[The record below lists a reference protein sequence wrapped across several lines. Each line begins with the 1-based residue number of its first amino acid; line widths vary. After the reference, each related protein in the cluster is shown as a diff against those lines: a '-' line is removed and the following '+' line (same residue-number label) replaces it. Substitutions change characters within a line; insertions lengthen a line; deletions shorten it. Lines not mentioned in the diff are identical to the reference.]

1 MLLIVVLAQEDRAR
15 VHDHFHVCLRDAASV
30 TRNPEVHAHAGRVVP
45 HLPGGALRPGE
56 VVSEDSH
63 RQSLQRLMSDSSSKD
78 VQHVLHSGQAQLEHA
93 DQAARLDADRRLGVV
108 VMPLSVR

>member
-1 MLLIVVLAQEDRAR
+1 
-15 VHDHFHVCLRDAASV
+15 
-30 TRNPEVHAHAGRVVP
+30 
-45 HLPGGALRPGE
+45 
-56 VVSEDSH
+56 
-63 RQSLQRLMSDSSSKD
+63 MSDSSSKD